1 MPQSISCFHCA
12 EPVPE
17 ASDFTLKL
25 MDEERQFCCPGCQAV
40 AKAVVENGL
49 EDYYRF
55 RSEPAEKADDD
66 EALFDQLRL
75 YDNPV
80 LRDELVVDEGDKST
94 IQLTVSGIKC
104 AACAWLIEKQCL
116 QVAGVSRIGVDVA
129 ANRATVEWDTA
140 RTKLSDILSNIA
152 LIGYKA
158 APFQPDTHEQHFKD
172 ESKRFLKKLGLSG
185 LLTMQ
190 VMMFAFGL
198 YFGVF
203 GDIDAETQSYFHWV
217 SLLLTAPVV
226 FYSGSEFFSR
236 ALSALSMKEVNMDV
250 PISIAIIIIFASSC
264 WATIQDSGTVY
275 FESVCMFIFLLL
287 ISRFL
292 EHQSR
297 KKAATI
303 TANTNKHIPVTAH
316 LLIEGQ
322 EVQALARSLKP
333 GDLVRVKPGETIPVD
348 AQVVKGKSDVDESM
362 LTGEFR
368 PVMKAKDDTVYGGTI
383 NQSSALELVVEKR
396 LQNSVVQE
404 ISRLQELA
412 LSQKPRIAILVDNV
426 AKYFVYAV
434 LLLSAATYF
443 YWSVVSPNDALL
455 FAVAVLVATCPCA
468 LGLATPSALT
478 AAMAKLKQFNIIL
491 KSANFLENLPNID
504 TVIFD
509 KTGTLTEGKF
519 SIAQVHNVSGLTD
532 DEVLHIAASLEAHSE
547 HPIAGAFKQNNVF
560 SVDDVI
566 VHTGAGVEGNLNGKR
581 YKIGS
586 PQFVALNNDESQ
598 TAYNV
603 FLSCDNKL
611 MACFAV
617 KDNIATGV
625 LDFVNSVAHLSPTI
639 LSGDAE
645 NNVAEAAKTSGIQQW
660 QSRCLPKDKL
670 AYIENLQAQ
679 GKRVLM
685 IGDGIN
691 DGPVLAQA
699 DVSIAVNKATDLAKN
714 AADVI
719 MLRDNISTLRVLFT
733 VAKRTK
739 STIRT
744 NILWS
749 LGYNS
754 CALPLAMIGWLTP
767 WMAVI
772 GMSLSS
778 IIVVFNSTRLLSIEK
793 KKANITGKSV
803 IS

>member
-1 MPQSISCFHCA
+1 MPKNTTCFHCA
-12 EPVPE
+12 EPIPE
-17 ASDFTLKL
+17 SAHFHLSLL
-25 MDEERQFCCPGCQAV
+25 GAEQSFCCPGCKAV
-40 AKAVVENGL
+40 AQAVVENGL
-49 EDYYRF
+49 EDYYRY
-55 RSEPAEKADDD
+55 RSEPAEKAQGD
-66 EALFDQLRL
+66 EALLEKLRL

-80 LRDELVVDEGDKST
+80 LRDELVVDEGEKST

-116 QVAGVSRIGVDVA
+116 QVEGVNRIGVDVA
-129 ANRATVEWDTA
+129 ANRATVEWNNQ
-140 RTKLSDILSNIA
+140 RTKLSDILSSIA
-152 LIGYKA
+152 TIGYDA
-158 APFQPDTHEQHFKD
+158 SPFQPDSHEQVFKN

-190 VMMFAFGL
+190 VMMLAFGL

-203 GDIDAETQSYFHWV
+203 GDIDTETRSYFHWV
-217 SLLLTAPVV
+217 SLLLTTPVV

-236 ALSALSMKEVNMDV
+236 ALSALALKEVNMDV
-250 PISIAIIIIFASSC
+250 PISLAIMIIFGSSC

-303 TANTNKHIPVTAH
+303 AANTNKHIPVTAH
-316 LLIEGQ
+316 LLHEGQ
-322 EVQALARSLKP
+322 EVEALARSLKP
-333 GDLVRVKPGETIPVD
+333 GDRVRVKPGETIPVD
-348 AQVVKGKSDVDESM
+348 AKVVSGSSDVDESM

-368 PVMKAKDDTVYGGTI
+368 HIAKDVGSNVLGGTI
-383 NQSSALELVVEKR
+383 NQSSVMELRVEKR

-412 LSQKPRIAILVDNV
+412 LSQKPRIAVLVDNI

-434 LLLSAATYF
+434 LILAVITYL
-443 YWSVVSPNDALL
+443 YWTLVSPEHALL
-455 FAVAVLVATCPCA
+455 YAVAVLVATCPCA
-468 LGLATPSALT
+468 LGLATPTALT
-478 AAMAKLKQFNIIL
+478 AAMAKLKEFNIIL
-491 KSANFLENLPNID
+491 KSADFLENLPNID

-519 SIAQVHNVSGLTD
+519 SLTD
-532 DEVLHIAASLEAHSE
+532 IQLHDFADNEHDAMRVKAIAASLEAHSE
-547 HPIAGAFKQNNVF
+547 HPIAAAFQNPPNTLLNVEQ
-560 SVDDVI
+560 VK
-566 VHTGAGVEGNLNGKR
+566 VHTGAGVEGMIKGR
-581 YKIGS
+581 HYAIGS
-586 PQFVALNNDESQ
+586 PSFIGVKEENGSF
-598 TAYNV
+598 NV
-603 FLSCDNKL
+603 LLSCDNKHI
-611 MACFAV
+611 ASFTV
-617 KDNIATGV
+617 KDTIASGTKE
-625 LDFVNSVAHLSPTI
+625 FVNSVAHLNPTI

-645 NNVAEAAKTSGIQQW
+645 INVADTAKQLGIQHW
-660 QSRCLPKDKL
+660 RSRCLPKDKL
-670 AYIENLQAQ
+670 AYIEQLQQQ

-719 MLRDNISTLRVLFT
+719 MMRDNISTLNVLFRI
-733 VAKRTK
+733 AKRTK
-739 STIRT
+739 VTIRS
-744 NILWS
+744 NILWA

-754 CALPLAMIGWLTP
+754 CALPLAMTGVLAP

-778 IIVVFNSTRLLSIEK
+778 IIVVFNSTRLLSTEK
-793 KKANITGKSV
+793 KPAK
-803 IS
+803 ISGV